1 MHKRLFTF
9 LLLVC
14 LLVGCVTPVL
24 AASPKIVDEA
34 DLLTSSEEM
43 ILEEKIQALISKY
56 QIDIVIV
63 TVDSLNGKSRQAYA
77 NNYYDDNFYGIGED
91 DSGILLLIA
100 MDSRE
105 WYISTCGKAKI
116 AIAESDT
123 YDIFDAISSDLAD
136 NDFYFAFDDYLDEL
150 DFYLGYYTD
159 HPDSFTS
166 SGSGTRFRLTFSKAA
181 IALLIGGAV
190 AAIVLFIMSRNMNTA
205 RAQSNAG
212 DYLTQGSYKLH
223 VQRDMFLYSNV
234 SKRRKPENNS
244 SGRSGGGSSGGGRH
258 GGGGGHF

>member
-14 LLVGCVTPVL
+14 LLVGCVTPVS

-34 DLLTSSEEM
+34 DLLTSSEEL
-43 ILEEKIQALISKY
+43 ILEEKIQKLISKY
-56 QIDIVIV
+56 QMDIVIV
-63 TVDSLNGKSRQAYA
+63 TVDSLNGKSSQAYA
-77 NNYYDDNFYGIGED
+77 DDYYDDHFYGVGQD

-100 MDSRE
+100 MNTRE
-105 WYISTCGKAKI
+105 WYISTCGEAKI
-116 AIAESDT
+116 AISDSDT
-123 YDIFDAISSDLAD
+123 YDIFDAISSDLGS
-136 NDFYFAFDDYLDEL
+136 NDFYYAFDAYLDEL
-150 DFYLGYYTD
+150 DFYFGYYQD
-159 HPDSFTS
+159 HPEEFSES
-166 SGSGTRFRLTFSKAA
+166 SVWFSLSIGKVA
-181 IALLIGGAV
+181 IALLIGGVV

-212 DYLTQGSYKLH
+212 DYLTQGSFKLH

-234 SKRRKPENNS
+234 SKRRRPENNS
-244 SGRSGGGSSGGGRH
+244 SGRSGGGSSGGRH